1 MHGQINLQKSITNLF
16 GLMKQFLPSLRK
28 SFVCMLVLPLA
39 GSLGTFAAGDKTC
52 VDYVNPYIGNIS
64 HLLVPTF
71 PTVQLPNSMLRI
83 YPERA
88 DFTAD
93 RVNGLPLIVTHHR
106 ERSAFNLSVYQ
117 GDISALRDN
126 VISYAYDN
134 EHITPYSYSVYF
146 DEAGIHADYSLS
158 HQSGIYRLGLE
169 QADKTAYV
177 ILNSGDG
184 GLAVKDNAVKG
195 WQQLDEK
202 TRVYVY
208 AELQQKPAETY
219 VLSNGKIVAGTKA
232 EGKNACLVLALPGG
246 TDAVGLRYGVSFIS
260 TDQAAANLKREIRTY
275 DVEQVKAEARRV
287 WNEALGRI
295 ELTGGS
301 DNAKTVFY
309 TSMYR
314 YYERQICMSEDG
326 RYYSASDGK
335 VHKDN
340 GSPYYTDDWVWDTY
354 RAAHPLRVLLEAD
367 RERDIIRS
375 FVTMAQQTDSLWLPT
390 FPESTG
396 DSRRMNSNHTVAV
409 IADALSKGI
418 TDFDVKTAYKAARN
432 VIYNKSLAPWSADTP
447 AGWLNEF
454 YIRNGYIPALR
465 HGENE
470 CLPEVNP
477 NEKRQPIAV
486 TLGTSYDE
494 WCLSRIAAYLG
505 RKKEQEYYENRSLNY
520 RNVFNPET
528 RFFHP
533 KDAYGKFIM
542 PFDYI
547 FDGGMGARDFYG
559 ENNGWVY
566 RWDVQHN
573 IADLIRLHGG
583 NDRFNADLDE
593 MFNTPLGRSKFEFY
607 AKLPDHTGNVGQFSM
622 ANEPS
627 LHIPYLYNY
636 SGEPWKAQKRIRMLL
651 KEWFRNDLMGVPGD
665 EDGGGMSAFVVF
677 SMMGIYPVT
686 PGLPV
691 YNIGS
696 PLFPSA
702 KIHLSNGKTFEIEA
716 RGTSDENK
724 YIQSA
729 TLDGKTWNKP
739 WLTHDDIMRGGRLVL
754 VMGSKANKEWGTES
768 APPSGI
774 E

>member
-1 MHGQINLQKSITNLF
+1 
-16 GLMKQFLPSLRK
+16 MKCFKLNLRK
-28 SFVCMLVLPLA
+28 PLAALVVAVVLPVMA
-39 GSLGTFAAGDKTC
+39 QKAMTP
-52 VDYVNPYIGNIS
+52 VDYVNPYMGNIS

-71 PTVQLPNSMLRI
+71 PTVQLPNSMLRV

-88 DFTAD
+88 DFTSC
-93 RVNGLPLIVTHHR
+93 RINGLPLIVTHHR
-106 ERSAFNLSVYQ
+106 ERSAFNLSVWQ
-117 GDISALRDN
+117 GGAQE
-126 VISYAYDN
+126 VTAGVTSYSYDN
-134 EHITPYSYSVYF
+134 EKITPYSFSVYL
-146 DEAGIHADYSLS
+146 DEVGVQADYSLS
-158 HQSGIYRLGLE
+158 HQSALYRLHFE
-169 QADKTAYV
+169 KSIQPWI
-177 ILNSGDG
+177 ILRSGDG
-184 GLAVKDNAVKG
+184 NLKASGNAVSG
-195 WQQLDEK
+195 WQQLDAK
-202 TRVYVY
+202 TRVYIY
-208 AELQQKPAETY
+208 AELDSKPVQTLVVKGGIAKT
-219 VLSNGKIVAGTKA
+219 GTAA
-232 EGKNACLVLALPGG
+232 EGKDASVVMGLPV
-246 TDAVGLRYGVSFIS
+246 TTMDVALRYGVSFIS
-260 TDQAAANLKREIRTY
+260 VEQAKRNLRREINTY
-275 DVEQVKAEARRV
+275 DIESVKVRARKT
-287 WNEALGRI
+287 WNDALGRI
-295 ELTGGS
+295 ELAG
-301 DNAKTVFY
+301 DDRQKTIFY
-309 TSMYR
+309 TSLYR

-335 VHKDN
+335 IHEDN

-367 RERDIIRS
+367 KERDIIRS

-409 IADALSKGI
+409 VADALSKGI
-418 TDFDVKTAYKAARN
+418 TEFDVKTAYKAARN

-447 AGWLNEF
+447 AGWLNSF
-454 YIRNGYIPALR
+454 YLKHGYIPALR
-465 HGENE
+465 HGEKE
-470 CLPEVNP
+470 YLPEVNP

-486 TLGTSYDE
+486 TLGTAYDE

-505 RKKEQEYYENRSLNY
+505 NKADQSLYETRALNY
-520 RNVFNPET
+520 RNVFNPAT

-533 KDAYGKFIM
+533 KDSAGEFIR

-583 NDRFNADLDE
+583 AKQFCTDLDE
-593 MFNTPLGRSKFEFY
+593 MFCTPLGRSKFEFY

-627 LHIPYLYNY
+627 MHIPYLYNY
-636 SGEPWKAQKRIRMLL
+636 AGEPWKTQKCIRQML
-651 KEWFRNDLMGVPGD
+651 KTWFRNDLMGVPGD

-686 PGLPV
+686 PGLPI

-696 PLFPSA
+696 PVFPMA
-702 KIHLSNGKTFEIEA
+702 KLHLSNGKTFEIEA
-716 RGTSDENK
+716 RGASGENK

-729 TLDGKTWNKP
+729 TLNGVEWNKP
-739 WLTHDDIMRGGRLVL
+739 WLSHDDVMKGGRLVL
-754 VMGSKANKEWGTES
+754 TMGNKANRQWGS
-768 APPSGI
+768 AEVPPSGL
-774 E
+774 